1 MDQCWWLQP
10 EPTAL
15 FLYKHKTKDKKKK
28 AFLEWGGEAGREQG
42 QERVVVWAS
51 VARGLENKGNDFKL
65 KQKCRSPIQPPRLY
79 GSLGEEAG
87 DCRKCGSG
95 QSTANGRPEGVKGA
109 RQK

>member
-28 AFLEWGGEAGREQG
+28 KKPSWSGVVRLGGSRG

-51 VARGLENKGNDFKL
+51 VARSLENKGNDFKL
-65 KQKCRSPIQPPRLY
+65 KQKCRSPIQPSRL
-79 GSLGEEAG
+79 L
-87 DCRKCGSG
+87 
-95 QSTANGRPEGVKGA
+95 
-109 RQK
+109 RQPG